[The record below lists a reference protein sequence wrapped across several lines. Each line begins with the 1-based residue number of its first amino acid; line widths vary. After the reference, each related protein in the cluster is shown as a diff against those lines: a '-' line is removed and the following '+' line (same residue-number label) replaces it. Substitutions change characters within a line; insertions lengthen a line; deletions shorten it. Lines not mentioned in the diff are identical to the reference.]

1 MIKECRTREEWQ
13 QIVNDFI
20 PSEQSQRAYCEVRNI
35 GYGAFKNWYY
45 KLKIVDSSTKEDG
58 AKARDGELPII
69 TREAVN
75 KEFIGFKLVP
85 STTKI
90 NLPNGINIELTSC
103 DIVGLIQKL
112 LHVA

>member
-1 MIKECRTREEWQ
+1 MKQKQTKCQ
-13 QIVNDFI
+13 VNNQLIRWRKFL
-20 PSEQSQRAYCEVRNI
+20 QLTN
-35 GYGAFKNWYY
+35 
-45 KLKIVDSSTKEDG
+45 KLKIPKVIWTKEDG

-69 TREAVN
+69 TREVVN

-90 NLPNGINIELTSC
+90 NLPNGINIELTSF